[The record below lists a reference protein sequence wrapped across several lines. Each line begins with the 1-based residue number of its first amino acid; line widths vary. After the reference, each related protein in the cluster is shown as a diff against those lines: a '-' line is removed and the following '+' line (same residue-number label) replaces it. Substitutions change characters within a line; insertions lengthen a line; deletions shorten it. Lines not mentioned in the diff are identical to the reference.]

1 MNSDAPIT
9 FILIFLLSMIVFL
22 FGVISK
28 EKQMQKEAVA
38 NNAAHWATDT
48 NGAPVFTWGK

>member
-1 MNSDAPIT
+1 MNSDAPLY